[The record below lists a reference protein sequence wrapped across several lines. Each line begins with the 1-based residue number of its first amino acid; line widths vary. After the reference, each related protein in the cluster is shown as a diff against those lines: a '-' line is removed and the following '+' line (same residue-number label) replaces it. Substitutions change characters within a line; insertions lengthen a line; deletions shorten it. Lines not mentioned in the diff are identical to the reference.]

1 MPACHHGSVFG
12 GDSIKLAR
20 VFGVRIG
27 IEPSWFVV
35 LFALIYFLNL
45 DYREQFGDG
54 TALALAVAS
63 ALLFFLSVLLHEL
76 GHAVVAIRN
85 KIGILG
91 IDLWMLGGVAKMD
104 RDTDSAGV
112 EFRVAVAGPVVT
124 LLIAAACFGVG
135 SLISGSGGVADAA
148 VFDSASS
155 DGVLQVL
162 GYLTF
167 INVVLL
173 LFNLIP
179 GFPLDGGRIA
189 RAIAWKVTG
198 DRIRATR
205 FAALLGRGFSWLMIA
220 GGAYLLL
227 VEGDVV
233 SGIWLGF
240 VGVFLGQAARG
251 AEQQSIVTGRIE
263 GLRVG
268 DVMDDEPVAIPA
280 KLTLDRA
287 EEEFFLRYRYPWFP
301 VIDSTGRF
309 VGLITQA
316 SVEDLPEA
324 VRAGRTV
331 ASVMAAE
338 GDAGDSRLRVGTEEP
353 LESLLSLD
361 GLARLGAVMAVDG
374 EGRLRGIVT
383 ADEVRRALSPP
394 ASRPAGAQG

>member
-1 MPACHHGSVFG
+1 MFG
-12 GDSIKLAR
+12 GSSIKLAR

-27 IEPSWFVV
+27 VEPSWFVV
-35 LFALIYFLNL
+35 LFALIYFLSI
-45 DYREQFGDG
+45 DYREQFTDT
-54 TALALAVAS
+54 TAFALAVVS
-63 ALLFFLSVLLHEL
+63 ALLFFASVLLHEL

-85 KIGILG
+85 KIGISG
-91 IDLWMLGGVAKMD
+91 IDLWMFGGVAKMD

-135 SLISGSGGVADAA
+135 TLISGSGGVADAA
-148 VFDSASS
+148 VFNSASS
-155 DGVLQVL
+155 DAVLQVL

-198 DRIRATR
+198 DRVRATR

-220 GGAYLLL
+220 AGAYLLL
-227 VEGDVV
+227 VAGDVI

-251 AEQQSIVTGRIE
+251 AEQQSALSSRIE
-263 GLRVG
+263 GLRVA

-280 KLTLDRA
+280 ELTLARA

-301 VIDSTGRF
+301 VVDDGGRF
-309 VGLITQA
+309 VGLVTET
-316 SVEDLPEA
+316 SVEGLPEA

-338 GDAGDSRLRVGTEEP
+338 GDGAESRLRVGTEEP
-353 LESLLSLD
+353 LESLLSLE
-361 GLARLGAVMAVDG
+361 GLTRLGAIMAVDG

-383 ADEVRRALSPP
+383 AGEVRRALSAP
-394 ASRPAGAQG
+394 ASRPVGAQG

>member
-1 MPACHHGSVFG
+1 MFG

-45 DYREQFGDG
+45 DYREQFADG

-124 LLIAAACFGVG
+124 LLIAAGCFGVG
-135 SLISGSGGVADAA
+135 SLVSDSGGVADAA

-251 AEQQSIVTGRIE
+251 AEQQSILTGRIE

-280 KLTLDRA
+280 ELTLDRA

-309 VGLITQA
+309 VGLITHA

>member
-1 MPACHHGSVFG
+1 MFG

-91 IDLWMLGGVAKMD
+91 IDLWMLGGVAKME

-135 SLISGSGGVADAA
+135 SLISDSGGVADAA

-179 GFPLDGGRIA
+179 GFP
-189 RAIAWKVTG
+189 
-198 DRIRATR
+198 
-205 FAALLGRGFSWLMIA
+205 
-220 GGAYLLL
+220 
-227 VEGDVV
+227 
-233 SGIWLGF
+233 
-240 VGVFLGQAARG
+240 
-251 AEQQSIVTGRIE
+251 
-263 GLRVG
+263 
-268 DVMDDEPVAIPA
+268 
-280 KLTLDRA
+280 
-287 EEEFFLRYRYPWFP
+287 
-301 VIDSTGRF
+301 
-309 VGLITQA
+309 
-316 SVEDLPEA
+316 
-324 VRAGRTV
+324 
-331 ASVMAAE
+331 
-338 GDAGDSRLRVGTEEP
+338 
-353 LESLLSLD
+353 
-361 GLARLGAVMAVDG
+361 
-374 EGRLRGIVT
+374 
-383 ADEVRRALSPP
+383 
-394 ASRPAGAQG
+394 